1 MSIIEAEWVI
11 DPIETK
17 STPASAYSNIFFS
30 FIFPLDSIT
39 KRPLINETDFFVS
52 KSTPVIIKINEFA
65 ASSIDILVRCFA
77 NTNEYERFL
86 EIKDNLA
93 IEIKQIVEKR
103 KASFAFPS
111 QSIYVEKN

>member
-1 MSIIEAEWVI
+1 MSSNFILLFCKVFFKIGIITLSHV
-11 DPIETK
+11 PGG
-17 STPASAYSNIFFS
+17 NV
-30 FIFPLDSIT
+30 
-39 KRPLINETDFFVS
+39 VS
-52 KSTPVIIKINEFA
+52 IKINEFA